1 MLARDD
7 EALTSIGRALALDPD
22 NAEALTNRGVAL
34 NALKRYAEALIGYER
49 ALALCPDHADALTN
63 RGVALHELGRLDEA
77 LKSYDHALALRPDDA
92 EALSNRGHTLH
103 ELDRYEESLASCD
116 RALALQPDLADAH
129 CNRGNALNALQ
140 RFDEALLSYDQA
152 LALRPDNA
160 KALTNRGI
168 ALHALK
174 RFDDELAS
182 YARALAVEPDYADAH
197 FNAGWCRLLRGDFRG
212 FKDYEWR
219 WKIDRLK
226 SSKRNFAQPHWI
238 GADDGA
244 NKTVLL
250 HAEQG
255 FGDTIQFCRYVPLVA
270 QRAGRVI
277 LEVQEP
283 LRDLVGDLPG
293 VTRILSRG
301 ETLPDF
307 DVHCPLLSL
316 PFLME
321 TGACDHTVA
330 SPLSRRASARRRR
343 VGCPAGLKEP
353 PAHWARLVRQ
363 PHAQERSQPLDR
375 ACGFAAAPRSG
386 RDLCELATQC
396 ARRRRAAVAQ
406 PRHCPFR

>member
-1 MLARDD
+1 MAQ
-7 EALTSIGRALALDPD
+7 S
-22 NAEALTNRGVAL
+22 
-34 NALKRYAEALIGYER
+34 ALKRYAEALVGYEH
-49 ALALCPDHADALTN
+49 ALTLCPDHADALTN

-103 ELDRYEESLASCD
+103 ELERYEESLASCD
-116 RALALQPDLADAH
+116 RALLLQPDLADAY
-129 CNRGNALNALQ
+129 CNRGNALNAVQ
-140 RFDEALLSYDQA
+140 RFDEALVSCDQA

-174 RFDDELAS
+174 RFDDEMAS

-197 FNAGWCRLLRGDFRG
+197 FNAGWCRMLHGDFRG

-226 SSKRNFAQPHWI
+226 SSKRDFARPHWT

-244 NKTVLL
+244 NKTVFL

-270 QRAGRVI
+270 QRAGRLI

-283 LRDLVGDLPG
+283 LRDPGDALPG
-293 VTRILSRG
+293 VTQVISRG

-316 PFLME
+316 PLLME
-321 TGACDHTVA
+321 TQLATIPSHVPYLGARPQGVA
-330 SPLSRRASARRRR
+330 EWGARAQGA
-343 VGCPAGLKEP
+343 
-353 PAHWARLVRQ
+353 PAHWPRLVPQ
-363 PHAQERSQPLDR
+363 PHAQKRSQPFGRRL
-375 ACGFAAAPRSG
+375 RSCC
-386 RDLCELATQC
+386 RSSVWI
-396 ARRRRAAVAQ
+396 R
-406 PRHCPFR
+406 PM